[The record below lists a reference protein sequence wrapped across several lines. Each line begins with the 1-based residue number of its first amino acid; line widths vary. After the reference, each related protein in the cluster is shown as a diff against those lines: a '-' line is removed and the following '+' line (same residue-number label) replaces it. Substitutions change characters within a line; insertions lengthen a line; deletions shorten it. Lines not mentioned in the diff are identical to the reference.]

1 MNAATI
7 GTLFAVIAVA
17 MTATA
22 HPAAYAEHA
31 DDPTV
36 RTPEGSG
43 VPGCQEED
51 TCFIPS
57 TIEVGPGTTVTWEN
71 NDIVPH
77 TVTSGTTGSTTGE
90 FDSGLSQAGTTFKH
104 TFEEVGEY
112 PYFCLVHPWM
122 SGMVLVT
129 EEDDHG
135 HGHDDETEPMMEDEM
150 MENAMMEDDAMEN
163 GMMEDEMMENAMME
177 DDAMNMENGMMDPP
191 MMETMETTEGST
203 MTLGGEVMVR
213 VAASGDPTEGEPL
226 ELALSFM
233 DADGEMTEHANF
245 DVLVRQ
251 GNTAVYQETG
261 VHAHQTD
268 GPAMV
273 TTRALASDEP
283 VDVEVT
289 FQGFGLP
296 GTPMAERTGPTGE
309 MVEFEQV
316 PEFGTVAV
324 MVLVAAV
331 VSIVAVTSRSG
342 ILQRV

>member
-36 RTPEGSG
+36 RTPEGNSQ
-43 VPGCQEED
+43 PGCQEDD

-77 TVTSGTTGSTTGE
+77 TVTSGTTGSATGE
-90 FDSGLSQAGTTFKH
+90 FDSGLSMAGTTFEH
-104 TFEEVGEY
+104 TFDEVGEY
-112 PYFCLVHPWM
+112 PYFCMVHPWM
-122 SGMVLVT
+122 VGMVLVT
-129 EEDDHG
+129 EEDDHA
-135 HGHDDETEPMMEDEM
+135 HDDETEPM

-163 GMMEDEMMENAMME
+163 AMMEDDAMENAMME
-177 DDAMNMENGMMDPP
+177 DDAMNMENGMMDPS
-191 MMETMETTEGST
+191 MMETMEAEGSV
-203 MTLGGEVMVR
+203 MTLSGGEVMVR

-233 DADGEMTEHANF
+233 DAGGEMTEHANF

-261 VHAHQTD
+261 VHAHQTG